1 MNSLFNLPQPVLE
14 VTNIILKETTNCSY
28 YCTETNYRGCMLKY
42 PDLPKINTGP
52 PASLTTIEGNNAS
65 LPCSASGIPKPT
77 ITWYKN
83 GQALDSANYDA
94 DSGMLTL
101 NNIHFADQGVYKC
114 EARNF
119 LGFDSATVELFVQ
132 GRCYLRPVSNVV
144 LLPCQ
149 TQLIELNSTLARQ

>member
-1 MNSLFNLPQPVLE
+1 MF
-14 VTNIILKETTNCSY
+14 
-28 YCTETNYRGCMLKY
+28 KY

-83 GQALDSANYDA
+83 GEALDSANYDA

-101 NNIHFADQGVYKC
+101 NNIQFADQGVYKC

-119 LGFDSATVELFVQ
+119 LGFDSATVELFLQ
-132 GRCYLRPVSNVV
+132 GRYY
-144 LLPCQ
+144 
-149 TQLIELNSTLARQ
+149 LIEAIILAKRRGGSVHGESLVLFWYVNLTILLFFCCCCCCCCIYAVPISKQRTVVN